1 MLSRIEMWR
10 YGQSQPEIRVVEVR
24 DFSFRKRFRTA
35 ALSSWEFGMV
45 GVSVLSSGQFQAV
58 YNVLSFA
65 LASMIFATLFM
76 LVAQGRVLPRYRQAL
91 ITSATV
97 TGIAAY
103 HYFRIFDSFRHA
115 YVQTAVG
122 GDYSLTAGEGFNE
135 AYRYVD
141 WLLTVPLLLVE
152 TVAVLALAKKV
163 QSQLLVRL
171 IPASAAMIILGY
183 PGEVATELGPKM
195 VWGAL
200 STIPFLY
207 ILYIL
212 FVELG
217 KSMGRQP
224 AGVAKEV
231 RGLRLTLIG
240 TWGVYPIS
248 YLFPAFGEW
257 SGSDFWTG
265 PGSFV
270 LRQYGYSI
278 ADILAKA
285 VFGLVIYKIA
295 RMKSF
300 ADDRSFAKSEGH

>member
-1 MLSRIEMWR
+1 
-10 YGQSQPEIRVVEVR
+10 
-24 DFSFRKRFRTA
+24 
-35 ALSSWEFGMV
+35 MV

-58 YNVLSFA
+58 YNVISFA
-65 LASMIFATLFM
+65 LASMIFATIFM

-103 HYFRIFDSFRHA
+103 HYWRIFDSFRHA
-115 YVQTAVG
+115 YIQTTVG
-122 GDYSLTAGEGFNE
+122 GDYSLVAGEGFNE

-152 TVAVLALAKKV
+152 TVAVLALARKV

-171 IPASAAMIILGY
+171 IPASALMIILGY
-183 PGEVATELGPKM
+183 PGEVTAEIAPKM

-224 AGVAKEV
+224 TGVGKELAK
-231 RGLRLTLIG
+231 LRLLLLA

-248 YLFPAFGEW
+248 YLFPVFGDW
-257 SGSDFWTG
+257 FNSDWFEG

-270 LRQYGYSI
+270 FRQYGYSI
-278 ADILAKA
+278 ADVLAKC
-285 VFGLVIYKIA
+285 VFGLMIYKIA

-300 ADDRSFAKSEGH
+300 ADDRTFAKSEGH

>member
-1 MLSRIEMWR
+1 MLSRIEKWR
-10 YGQSQPEIRVVEVR
+10 YGRCQPEIRVVVVE
-24 DFSFRKRFRTA
+24 DFSFGKSFKAA

-122 GDYSLTAGEGFNE
+122 GDYSLVAGEGFNE

-163 QSQLLVRL
+163 QSKLLVRL
-171 IPASAAMIILGY
+171 VPASALMIVLGY
-183 PGEVATELGPKM
+183 PGEIATELGPKM

-217 KSMGRQP
+217 NSMGRQP
-224 AGVAKEV
+224 AGVGKELAK
-231 RGLRLTLIG
+231 LRLLLLA

-248 YLFPAFGEW
+248 YLFPAFGEFFSSSW
-257 SGSDFWTG
+257 FEGTNA
-265 PGSFV
+265 FV
-270 LRQYGYSI
+270 LRQYGYST
-278 ADILAKA
+278 ADVLAKV
-285 VFGLVIYKIA
+285 VFGLMIYKIA

-300 ADDRSFAKSEGH
+300 ADDRSFAKSEGQ

>member
-1 MLSRIEMWR
+1 
-10 YGQSQPEIRVVEVR
+10 
-24 DFSFRKRFRTA
+24 
-35 ALSSWEFGMV
+35 MV
-45 GVSVLSSGQFQAV
+45 GISELSNGQFQAV

-65 LASMIFATLFM
+65 LASMIFATVFM
-76 LVAQGRVLPRYRQAL
+76 LAAQGRVLPRYRQAL
-91 ITSATV
+91 VTSAIV

-115 YVQTAVG
+115 YVQTTVG
-122 GDYSLTAGEGFNE
+122 GSYSLTAGEGFNE

-171 IPASAAMIILGY
+171 IPASVLMIALGY
-183 PGEVATELGPKM
+183 PGEVALEVAPKL

-217 KSMGRQP
+217 KSLGRQP

-231 RGLRLTLIG
+231 RGLRLTLIA
-240 TWGVYPIS
+240 TWGFYPIS
-248 YLFPAFGEW
+248 YLFPVIGELTANDW
-257 SGSDFWTG
+257 FTG
-265 PGSFV
+265 ADSFV

-278 ADILAKA
+278 ADVTAKA

-300 ADDRSFAKSEGH
+300 ADDRAFAKAEGH